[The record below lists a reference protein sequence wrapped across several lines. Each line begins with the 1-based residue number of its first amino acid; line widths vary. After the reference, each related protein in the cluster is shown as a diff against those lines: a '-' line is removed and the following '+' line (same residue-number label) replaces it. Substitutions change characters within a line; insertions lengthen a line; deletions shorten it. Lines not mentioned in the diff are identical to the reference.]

1 MAFQDLPLSDLDS
14 ASSIG
19 NSDLLYVVQSG
30 ESKKTTAQTLLG
42 NKADL
47 SAGKLILAQ
56 FPNTSKE
63 VLNDTA
69 RYALTTNDV
78 RNGFIVIV
86 DQPTEK
92 MYLVVDETH
101 LDSASGYKAFAA
113 DANWNTIQNKPN
125 NLVVYETTGNVSTL
139 KSEGGTAL
147 NPKTTTEALV
157 DENGVSCADR
167 IAYGEESASVTVQP
181 PSPYLHESDIVN
193 DLTTSDATKPLS
205 AAMGYTLN
213 SNLAK
218 KLFEKTYSTTTQTWQ
233 TILNDFYTNT
243 ADIISALSNENLNRL
258 KLRSGNL
265 VFTLAY
271 VGSGAYHFTASSVSG
286 SGINMYGMVLGTT
299 SYYVNEAMTNTL
311 SFTNYSGNAIG
322 SARTLQLYLA

>member
-1 MAFQDLPLSDLDS
+1 MAFQDMPLSDLDS

-69 RYALTTNDV
+69 RYALTTDDV

-113 DANWNTIQNKPN
+113 DANWSSIQGKPN
-125 NLVVYETTGNVSTL
+125 NLVVYETSGNVSTL

-157 DENGVSCADR
+157 DENGVSCKDR

-205 AAMGYTLN
+205 AAMGYQLN
-213 SNLAK
+213 SNLTQLIKSIEGTIPANGGDVV
-218 KLFEKTYSTTTQTWQ
+218 LNYPTGFTFNNSTILSLLVKDGNSNWRYIGQGTDSATFSRFFATQTNNGI
-233 TILNDFYTNT
+233 TVSCMT
-243 ADIISALSNENLNRL
+243 SAW
-258 KLRSGNL
+258 
-265 VFTLAY
+265 
-271 VGSGAYHFTASSVSG
+271 
-286 SGINMYGMVLGTT
+286 YGKDVRVVLGK
-299 SYYVNEAMTNTL
+299 
-311 SFTNYSGNAIG
+311 I
-322 SARTLQLYLA
+322 